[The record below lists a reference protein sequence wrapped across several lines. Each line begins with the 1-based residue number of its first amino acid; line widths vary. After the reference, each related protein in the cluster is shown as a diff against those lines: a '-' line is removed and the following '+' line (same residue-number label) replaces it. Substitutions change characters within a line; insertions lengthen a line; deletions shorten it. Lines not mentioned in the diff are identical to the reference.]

1 MQLDT
6 LLRSLGI
13 ESTMVSDSELV
24 KVVRRLESKPLTDE
38 DLESISKFDI
48 MILGPLAELF
58 FLQKLLYR
66 NVQNKFLRNKPRF
79 IRVYPNE
86 QNDKI
91 VARVE
96 LVYDEGVKTGT
107 CQRKGLTREDLIRE
121 VYSLRQMGYPIGVM

>member
-38 DLESISKFDI
+38 DLESISK
-48 MILGPLAELF
+48 ILGPLAELF

-96 LVYDEGVKTGT
+96 LVYDGWVKTGT